1 MDFLPTGF
9 LPGVP
14 EERVLTC
21 LRRAPGNEL
30 APGKFDSPESSAA
43 LASNAFGWFLDR
55 PGLLAPLPGVPM
67 GRPEGVEI
75 EAEMRFPWRGGKHPR
90 FDAAIT
96 TATTLVGVES
106 KRYEPF
112 RPQKAADFS
121 LAYDRDWREGLARY
135 TALRRDLA
143 AGRKAFRTLGAAEL
157 IRQAYG
163 LATQGARQGRGA
175 VLVYLYAEPERW
187 ASGKPLDPAAVALH
201 RKELAEF
208 AGLVRGD
215 LVSFMP
221 LTWRDLLAQWA
232 ATPATAAHAGA
243 LLARFGPL

>member
-1 MDFLPTGF
+1 MDFPFPGF

-14 EERVLTC
+14 AERVLAC

-30 APGKFDSPESSAA
+30 ASGKFASPESSAA
-43 LASNAFGWFLDR
+43 LAANAFGWFLDR
-55 PGLLAPLPGVPM
+55 PGVLEPLPGVPM
-67 GRPEGVEI
+67 GRPEVVEI
-75 EAEMRFPWRGGKHPR
+75 EAGMRFPWRGGKHPWC
-90 FDAAIT
+90 DAAIT

-121 LAYDRDWREGLARY
+121 LAYDRDWGEGLARY

-143 AGRKAFRTLGAAEL
+143 AGRKAFRTLNAAQL
-157 IRQAYG
+157 IKHAYG

-187 ASGKPLDPAAVALH
+187 ASGKAMDPALLALH
-201 RKELAEF
+201 RAELAEF

-215 LVSFMP
+215 LVSLIP
-221 LTWRDLLAQWA
+221 LVWRDLLVQWA
-232 ATPATAAHAGA
+232 GNPATAAHAA
-243 LLARFGPL
+243 AILARFGPL